1 MVLYSDRRAFHLK
14 NLLDQSRVN
23 QTTMAENP
31 YKGSTTSL
39 RREINASESDSGFK
53 LASRTRRIFAR
64 LIDVLL
70 VLLNCMWLTY
80 VLAPTFWGRYYQ
92 SAEDEEINWT
102 DSRTWLGFW
111 ELDDWFF
118 LISVAATTFLL
129 QAYFLYKY
137 GQTLGKRM
145 LRIMVVDITTQ
156 QKPNLVR
163 LFLLRECGILLFGNA
178 LLLIFV
184 DIVFICRPNRRCL
197 HDYWSRTKVVH
208 IG

>member
-1 MVLYSDRRAFHLK
+1 
-14 NLLDQSRVN
+14 
-23 QTTMAENP
+23 MAENP

-39 RREINASESDSGFK
+39 RREISASETESGFK

-64 LIDVLL
+64 VIDVLL
-70 VLLNCMWLTY
+70 VYLNCSWLTY
-80 VLAPTFWGRYYQ
+80 VLAPTFWRRYFEG
-92 SAEDEEINWT
+92 AEDEEINWT